1 MLTIRLS
8 FPSLELNAF
17 IFLEKEDLRI
27 QLELKEKELYDF
39 QEKVAVL
46 CYIYTFKCHAL
57 TLM

>member
-1 MLTIRLS
+1 MLTSRLS

-39 QEKVAVL
+39 QEKVAV
-46 CYIYTFKCHAL
+46 CYIYTVF
-57 TLM
+57 